1 MALLNGLGFSKFIN
15 GKSNALAGIYARA
28 YNQLVRDM
36 QDGAATMW
44 QRDRATAMLAR
55 VDAVVKSLDAETQRF
70 IQKEVP
76 ATYFATG
83 QAAKEQ
89 ARKLGLTI
97 PSAFGQIHT
106 QAIAAAADDAMLK
119 FGHTMVGIK
128 RSAEEYVKLAQ
139 QRAIREQI
147 AAGQI
152 RGAAAEELAKEVKGM
167 IEDQGITAL
176 IDRGGK
182 RWQLDTYAEML
193 TRQVLAN
200 SGRDGVF
207 NTAQEYGLDLAE
219 ITTHNTDH
227 EECARWEGK
236 VVSLSGK
243 TPGYPSLDTAISE
256 GLFHI
261 GCKHGYAIVTDYTR
275 PKPYDP
281 SKDDVGYETVRIG
294 DQDLDV
300 KGGNFHR
307 IVDGREYGL
316 MLQTGEL
323 APTPKG
329 LFGNGEDDNKKFFG
343 IDANV
348 GKLVTQAEKP
358 VGGRF
363 EIVVNVKDMP
373 DMRNDPKMKGASIY
387 VTESIP
393 LSKIKARKID

>member
-1 MALLNGLGFSKFIN
+1 MNLSGLGLSRFVN
-15 GKSNALAGIYARA
+15 GKAQPLAGIYARA
-28 YNQLVRDM
+28 YNQLVREM
-36 QDGAATMW
+36 QDNAATMW

-55 VDAVVKSLDAETQRF
+55 VDAIVKSLDAETQKF
-70 IQKEVP
+70 IEKEVP

-83 QAAKEQ
+83 KAAKQQ

-97 PSAFGQIHT
+97 PEAFGQIHT
-106 QAIAAAADDAMLK
+106 QAVAAIADDAMLK

-152 RGAAAEELAKEVKGM
+152 QGKAAEELAKEVKGM
-167 IEDQGITAL
+167 IDDQGITAL
-176 IDRGGK
+176 IDKGGK
-182 RWQLDTYAEML
+182 KWQLDTYAEML
-193 TRQVLAN
+193 TRQVLAKG
-200 SGRDGVF
+200 GRDGVY

-219 ITTHNTDH
+219 ISTHNSSH
-227 EECARWEGK
+227 EACRVWEGK

-243 TPGYPSLDTAISE
+243 TPGYPSLDDAISD

-261 GCKHGYAIVTDYTR
+261 GCLHGYTIVTEYSR
-275 PKPYDP
+275 PKPYNP
-281 SKDDVGYETVRIG
+281 SNENDYETVRVG
-294 DQDLDV
+294 DVDLDL

-307 IVDGREYGL
+307 IVDGREYGY

-329 LFGNGEDDNKKFFG
+329 LFGHGEDDNKKFFG

-348 GKLVTQAEKP
+348 GKIVTKVENP
-358 VGGRF
+358 VGGQY

-373 DMRNDPKMKGASIY
+373 SMRNDPKMKGASVY
-387 VTESIP
+387 VTEPIP
-393 LSKIKARKID
+393 ISKIQARKIN